1 MQQSDMDISE
11 DDVVITAKIEK
22 TIRRYFVI

>member
-22 TIRRYFVI
+22 KIRRYFVI